1 MVFTTHFLD
10 EGEVLAD
17 HIVILSKGQIKCQGS
32 VTELKNK
39 LGGGYHVIVPI
50 ENDTEAIDAPRAIH
64 QDRAVYTTPDSRSA
78 AKLVAQ
84 LKASGRSDD
93 IAIAGPTIEDV
104 FLNVAQADASSPAS
118 DLAKDESHID
128 TGIGQLSD
136 GRATSFWQQLRALLR
151 KRVTVL
157 PRYWAAAFLA
167 LAVPIALMPPINVF
181 IGDKFVRPNCVASG
195 YALTY
200 TVPLAL
206 ESNFDPP
213 QISPNDS
220 WYNQTMA
227 EWNAYVKT
235 LKAMPLGP
243 PSANATVYKAL
254 REDPIGYRYT
264 YQNYYKDWTVIDDF
278 DDYQTYVSTY
288 ATNISNGGVW
298 VGDSTHPAT
307 ITYEAGG
314 VVDGMEML
322 NLYTAVRSGIK
333 IQASIGM
340 GVLINSGVRNLPPP
354 TSPPLSPLASIVVLT
369 APAG

>member
-50 ENDTEAIDAPRAIH
+50 DSDTEAIDAPRTIH
-64 QDRAVYTTPDSRSA
+64 QDRVVYTTPDSRSA
-78 AKLVAQ
+78 AQLVAQ
-84 LKASGRSDD
+84 LKATGHSDD

-118 DLAKDESHID
+118 DLAKDESPID

-136 GRATSFWQQLRALLR
+136 GQATSFWQQLRALLR

-167 LAVPIALMPPINVF
+167 LALPIALMPPINVF
-181 IGDKFVRPNCVASG
+181 IGPKFRRPDCTSDG

-200 TVPLAL
+200 RVPLAI

-213 QISPNDS
+213 DISPDAPY
-220 WYNQTMA
+220 YNQSIA
-227 EWNAYVKT
+227 SWNAYVAT
-235 LKAMPLGP
+235 LRAMPLGP
-243 PSANATVYKAL
+243 ASANATIYKAL
-254 REDPIGYRYT
+254 REDPIGYKYT
-264 YQNYYKDWTVIDDF
+264 YKNYYRDWTVIDDF
-278 DDYQTYVSTY
+278 DTYQTYVSTY
-288 ATNISNGGVW
+288 ATNISNGGIW

-314 VVDGMEML
+314 VVDGMDML

-340 GVLINSGVRNLPPP
+340 GVLISSDVRYLQPPPLPPF
-354 TSPPLSPLASIVVLT
+354 SICSIVVLT
-369 APAG
+369 ASTG

>member
-39 LGGGYHVIVPI
+39 LGGGYHVTVPI
-50 ENDTEAIDAPRAIH
+50 DNDVEAIDAPRAIH
-64 QDRAVYTTPDSRSA
+64 QDRVVYTTPDSRSA
-78 AKLVAQ
+78 AQLVAQ

-93 IAIAGPTIEDV
+93 ISIAGPTIEDV

-118 DLAKDESHID
+118 DLAKDGSDVD
-128 TGIGQLSD
+128 TLIGQLSD
-136 GRATSFWQQLRALLR
+136 GQATSFWQQLRALLR
-151 KRVTVL
+151 KRITVL

-167 LAVPIALMPPINVF
+167 LALPIALMPPINVF
-181 IGDKFVRPNCVASG
+181 IGDKFRRPDCTSDG

-200 TVPLAL
+200 RVPLAI
-206 ESNFDPP
+206 ESTFDPP
-213 QISPNDS
+213 QISPDTE
-220 WYNQTMA
+220 WYNQTIA

-243 PSANATVYKAL
+243 ASANASVYKAL
-254 REDPIGYRYT
+254 REDPIGYKYT
-264 YQNYYKDWTVIDDF
+264 YQNFYRDWTVIDDF
-278 DDYQTYVSTY
+278 DAYQNYVSDY
-288 ATNISNGGVW
+288 AVNISNGGVW

-340 GVLINSGVRNLPPP
+340 GVLLNSDVRNLE
-354 TSPPLSPLASIVVLT
+354 
-369 APAG
+369 APSLR